1 MEELEERQKR
11 YAKMLVLVH
20 DLERVYGSIMRVP
33 DGNKELKKLR
43 KLANL
48 KAYEDDADKASEKLF
63 RYRVDNWNG
72 FTIHF
77 ARLCDI
83 NMALFDSPG
92 LIGFKAMRKK
102 LELKNARLSVDR
114 TYSLKTGAFYVKP
127 GSVAIKQV
135 EQPVGKVVA

>member
-1 MEELEERQKR
+1 MRELEERRKR
-11 YAKMLVLVH
+11 YTKMLILVH
-20 DLERVYGSIMRVP
+20 NLESRYGSMMRVP
-33 DGNKELKKLR
+33 DNDKELKKLR

-63 RYRVDNWNG
+63 RYRVDNWAG

-77 ARLCDI
+77 ARLCDV
-83 NMALFDSPG
+83 NMALFDSPN

-114 TYSLKTGAFYVKP
+114 TSALKPGAFYVEP
-127 GSVAIKQV
+127 GSAAIKQV